1 MDDLL
6 RKLADE
12 PMALPGEAM
21 RRAQSLGG
29 PKIVKRRVPVEAVV
43 SLPKLTRQELRE
55 REAKAAASKL
65 EALLDY
71 YATTD
76 IEPEHIAKLL
86 GVYRFEPDGVDEEGN
101 PKSRKVLDVERVE
114 ASLKWRRDHAE

>member
-29 PKIVKRRVPVEAVV
+29 PKIVKRCVPVEAVV

-55 REAKAAASKL
+55 RAAKHAASKL

-76 IEPEHIAKLL
+76 ISAEHIASLL
-86 GVYRFEPDGVDEEGN
+86 GIYRMEPNGVDEEGK
-101 PKSRKVLDVERVE
+101 PLFQKVLDVERVE